1 MGLLEGLGDE
11 RPKNP
16 KYFKINIFFCRKNVL
31 KYKPRTALNL
41 LSTMPGFDNAF
52 NSFLYKRIQKEADE
66 GCRNWDDP
74 APRTFTI
81 EDVEEFDSV
90 KFYEKLSATFPTLLT
105 SLAAVTTKKRNKDAG
120 VQVSLSSREIII
132 R

>member
-1 MGLLEGLGDE
+1 
-11 RPKNP
+11 
-16 KYFKINIFFCRKNVL
+16 
-31 KYKPRTALNL
+31 
-41 LSTMPGFDNAF
+41 MPGFDNAF

-74 APRTFTI
+74 APRTFTL